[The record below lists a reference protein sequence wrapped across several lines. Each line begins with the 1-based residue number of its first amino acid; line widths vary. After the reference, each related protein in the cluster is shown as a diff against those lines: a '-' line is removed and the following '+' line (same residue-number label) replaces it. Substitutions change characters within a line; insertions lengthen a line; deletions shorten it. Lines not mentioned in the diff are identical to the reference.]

1 MYVYMFLLSSNPNKH
16 AVHISTFIY
25 LIARDID
32 WFRSPVVHGSQ
43 VEVVPLLLL
52 LGHLVLQVL
61 VHSLSHGL
69 HLSGKALHGVGD
81 VLQSLE
87 EEFWMS

>member
-1 MYVYMFLLSSNPNKH
+1 M
-16 AVHISTFIY
+16 
-25 LIARDID
+25 
-32 WFRSPVVHGSQ
+32 HGSQ